1 VRRSESRSRPCRN
14 PWLRVEIET
23 QQRQLFELPGQQAV
37 VPDRDFGQAI
47 VRDPKG
53 TDLRRGEVI
62 EAKRGSSRAHR
73 RPKAVRDPRP
83 PRFPIFSHL
92 ARIWLR
98 RRVRPG
104 LPPPPIAF
112 EKPALEIVR
121 LTKSLAI
128 MRIYPDYGRA
138 IDDRQQP
145 SIDRRRDWHPLRTV
159 GRLALLRLEEEARWM
174 RTPLV
179 PPLS

>member
-1 VRRSESRSRPCRN
+1 MSKLVASMLKSRPSSDNSSSCSASR
-14 PWLRVEIET
+14 
-23 QQRQLFELPGQQAV
+23 V

-47 VRDPKG
+47 VRDPEG
-53 TDLRRGEVI
+53 ADLRRGEVI

-73 RPKAVRDPRP
+73 RPRAVRDPRP
-83 PRFPIFSHL
+83 PRFPSIFPASRDL
-92 ARIWLR
+92 ASETSSPWTTS
-98 RRVRPG
+98 
-104 LPPPPIAF
+104 PPIAF
-112 EKPALEIVR
+112 KKPALEIVR
-121 LTKSLAI
+121 LTNSLAI

-145 SIDRRRDWHPLRTV
+145 SIDRRRDWHPLRTA
-159 GRLALLRLEEEARWM
+159 GRLALLRLEEEARWT